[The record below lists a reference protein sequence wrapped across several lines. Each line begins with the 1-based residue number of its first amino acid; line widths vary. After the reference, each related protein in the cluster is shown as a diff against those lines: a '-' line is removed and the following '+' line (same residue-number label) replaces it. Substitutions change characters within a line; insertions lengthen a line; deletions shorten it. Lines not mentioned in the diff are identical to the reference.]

1 VQHVRGTVGR
11 WVSEEKTLASSD
23 EQVVRNR
30 VVIDVVIERQFAVP
44 VAARVIFEKRIVV
57 HEAVF
62 GASAFSVVSAH
73 EQAADAVSINNVFA
87 QGDVA
92 RCPVPVFTSE

>member
-1 VQHVRGTVGR
+1 MKVQRQCVDEQRIRKQGVSILSCRLLIVGESNGLHFLPLPRAVGRSVWREVEIEVQHVRGTVGR

-44 VAARVIFEKRIVV
+44 VA
-57 HEAVF
+57 
-62 GASAFSVVSAH
+62 
-73 EQAADAVSINNVFA
+73 
-87 QGDVA
+87 
-92 RCPVPVFTSE
+92 